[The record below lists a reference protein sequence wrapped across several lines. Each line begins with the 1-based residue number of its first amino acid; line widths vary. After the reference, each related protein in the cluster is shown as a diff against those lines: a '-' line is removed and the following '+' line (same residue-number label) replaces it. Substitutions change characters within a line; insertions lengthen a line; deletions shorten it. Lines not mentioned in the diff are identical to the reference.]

1 MVMLMLNIKLDKEQE
16 SRFKE
21 ILNIFKNISEADLSF
36 LNSNVKD
43 LDVKFK
49 EVNESDLVK
58 LAINRFLNDVEGL
71 SEEELIISF
80 MEVL

>member
-1 MVMLMLNIKLDKEQE
+1 MLNVKLDKEQE

-21 ILNIFKNISEADLSF
+21 ILSIFKNTNQYDIDYLNNNLDLE
-36 LNSNVKD
+36 LK
-43 LDVKFK
+43 LK

-58 LAINRFLNDVEGL
+58 LAINRFLNDVEEL

>member
-1 MVMLMLNIKLDKEQE
+1 MVMLMLNVKLDKEQE

-21 ILNIFKNISEADLSF
+21 ILSIFKNTNQYDIDYLNNNLDLK
-36 LNSNVKD
+36 LK
-43 LDVKFK
+43 LK

-58 LAINRFLNDVEGL
+58 LAINRFLNDVEEL

>member
-21 ILNIFKNISEADLSF
+21 ILNIFKNISESDLSF
-36 LNSNVKD
+36 LNNNVKD

-58 LAINRFLNDVEGL
+58 LAVNRFLNDVEEL
-71 SEEELIISF
+71 SEENLIISF

>member
-21 ILNIFKNISEADLSF
+21 ILNIFKSISEADLSF

-49 EVNESDLVK
+49 EINESDLVK

>member
-21 ILNIFKNISEADLSF
+21 ILNIFKSISEADLSF

>member
-1 MVMLMLNIKLDKEQE
+1 MLNVKLDKEQE

-21 ILNIFKNISEADLSF
+21 ILSIFKNTNQYDIDYLNNNLDLK
-36 LNSNVKD
+36 LK
-43 LDVKFK
+43 LK

-58 LAINRFLNDVEGL
+58 LAINRFLNDVEEL

>member
-21 ILNIFKNISEADLSF
+21 ILNIFKNISESDLSF
-36 LNSNVKD
+36 LNNNVKD

-58 LAINRFLNDVEGL
+58 LAVNRFLNDVEEL
-71 SEEELIISF
+71 SEEDLIISF

>member
-49 EVNESDLVK
+49 EINESDLVK

>member
-1 MVMLMLNIKLDKEQE
+1 MLNIKLDKEQE

-21 ILNIFKNISEADLSF
+21 ILNIFKNISESDLSF
-36 LNSNVKD
+36 LNNNVKD

-58 LAINRFLNDVEGL
+58 LAVNRFLNDIEEL
-71 SEEELIISF
+71 SEEDLIISF

>member
-16 SRFKE
+16 SGFKE
-21 ILNIFKNISEADLSF
+21 ILNIFKNISESDLSF
-36 LNSNVKD
+36 LNNNVKD

-58 LAINRFLNDVEGL
+58 LAVNRFLNDVEEL
-71 SEEELIISF
+71 SEEDLIISF

>member
-1 MVMLMLNIKLDKEQE
+1 MLNIKLDKEQE

-49 EVNESDLVK
+49 EINESDLVK

>member
-1 MVMLMLNIKLDKEQE
+1 MLNIKLDKEQE

>member
-21 ILNIFKNISEADLSF
+21 ILNIFKNISESDLSF
-36 LNSNVKD
+36 LNNNVKD
-43 LDVKFK
+43 LEVKFK
-49 EVNESDLVK
+49 EVKESDLVK
-58 LAINRFLNDVEGL
+58 LAVNRFLNDVEEL
-71 SEEELIISF
+71 SEEDLIISF

>member
-21 ILNIFKNISEADLSF
+21 ILNIFKNISESDLSF
-36 LNSNVKD
+36 LNANVKD

-58 LAINRFLNDVEGL
+58 LAVNRFLNDVEEL
-71 SEEELIISF
+71 SEEDLIISF